1 MVTGRGLEAWSAI
14 PILDRAT
21 FIGRFLR
28 ANKNARTAYAQML
41 QSPEYQHPLT
51 WAQAALDG
59 VDALLLPGG
68 HRARDGLSRVSRSS
82 FA

>member
-1 MVTGRGLEAWSAI
+1 
-14 PILDRAT
+14 LDRAT